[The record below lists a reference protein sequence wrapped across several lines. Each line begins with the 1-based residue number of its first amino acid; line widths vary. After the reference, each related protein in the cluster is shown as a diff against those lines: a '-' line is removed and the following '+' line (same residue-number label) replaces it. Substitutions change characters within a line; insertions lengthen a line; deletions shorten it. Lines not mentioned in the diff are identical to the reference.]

1 MNSEKDIEFN
11 DEPIF
16 LYGNSPNQRLVNT
29 PSPIQIKPN
38 HNEEILNLL
47 KQLVCNETQLNKLKL
62 SIHLSDK
69 SIQIIQLFLKHSPE
83 IFIEI
88 ANDVQII
95 LSDGVLDISDLPQI
109 ILLIKD
115 VYNINFKKINKKFTV
130 NESIQFIQDF
140 ILLLIELNY
149 FIVNDK
155 IKVIKI
161 IDSSVQLLMSSIQV
175 APSLFKCCV
184 CCL

>member
-1 MNSEKDIEFN
+1 MNSEPEVEFN

-16 LYGNSPNQRLVNT
+16 LYGNPPNQRTINT

-38 HNEEILNLL
+38 HKDEILNLL
-47 KQLVCNETQLNKLKL
+47 KKLVYDKLQLNKLKL

-83 IFIEI
+83 IFVKI
-88 ANDVQII
+88 ANDVQTI

-109 ILLIKD
+109 IILIKD
-115 VYNINFKKINKKFTV
+115 VYNINFKKLNTKFTV
-130 NESIQFIQDF
+130 KESIQFIQDF

-155 IKVIKI
+155 PKVIKV
-161 IDSSVQLLMSSIQV
+161 IDSSVQLLISSIQV